1 MTKSSTRRQAPG
13 KSERLVEAAREVF
26 HRQGVEGTT
35 LADIAQHA
43 DVPVGNVFYYF
54 KTKDELVAA
63 AVQRH
68 AEAIQA
74 MLASLERH
82 RSPQARLKAFIRTLV
97 GQRELLAE
105 YGCPL
110 GGLCSELGKRE
121 RGFTGAPAELVR
133 LPIAWATEQF
143 QLLGRDDAE
152 ELAVALLA
160 AYHGAALLTNTLH
173 DPKLM
178 SREGRR
184 LSRWVDAVAAGS
196 GSPSRSASKP

>member
-1 MTKSSTRRQAPG
+1 MPQPAPG
-13 KSERLVEAAREVF
+13 KAERLVEAAREVF

-35 LADIAQHA
+35 LADIAQNA
-43 DVPVGNVFYYF
+43 DVPVGNVYYYF
-54 KTKDELVAA
+54 KTKDELVGA

-68 AEAIQA
+68 AEDVQA
-74 MLASLERH
+74 MLAGLERH

-97 GQRELLAE
+97 GQRGLLAE

-121 RGFTGAPAELVR
+121 PGFAGAPVELVR

-143 QLLGRDDAE
+143 RLLGREDAE

-173 DPKLM
+173 DPGLM

-184 LSRWVDAVAAGS
+184 LSRWVDAIAADS
-196 GSPSRSASKP
+196 GAISS

>member
-1 MTKSSTRRQAPG
+1 MTDLPTPRQGLG
-13 KSERLVEAAREVF
+13 KADRLVEAAREAF

-35 LADIAQHA
+35 LADIAQDA
-43 DVPVGNVFYYF
+43 DVPTGNVYYYF
-54 KTKDELVAA
+54 KTKDELIGA

-68 AEAIQA
+68 AEDIQA

-82 RSPQARLKAFIRTLV
+82 RTPQTRLKAFIRTLV
-97 GQRELLAE
+97 GRRELLAE

-110 GGLCSELGKRE
+110 GGLCSDLSRRE
-121 RGFTGAPAELVR
+121 PGFAGAPTELVR

-143 QLLGRDDAE
+143 ELLGRDDAE

-173 DPKLM
+173 DPGLM

-184 LSRWVDAVAAGS
+184 LSRWIDTLAAG
-196 GSPSRSASKP
+196 PDEP

>member
-1 MTKSSTRRQAPG
+1 MTDSRTPRQELG
-13 KSERLVEAAREVF
+13 KAERLVEAAREVF

-35 LADIAQHA
+35 LADIAQTA
-43 DVPVGNVFYYF
+43 DVPVGNVYYYF
-54 KTKDELVAA
+54 KTKDELLGA

-68 AEAIQA
+68 ADDLQA
-74 MLASLERH
+74 MLASLARH
-82 RSPQARLKAFIRTLV
+82 RSPQTRLKAFVRMLV
-97 GQRELLAE
+97 GRSELLAE

-121 RGFTGAPAELVR
+121 HGFAGAPTELVR

-143 QLLGRDDAE
+143 RLLGRDDAE

-173 DPKLM
+173 DPGLM

-184 LSRWVDAVAAGS
+184 LSHWIDAVAAGRDGRPRGAHES
-196 GSPSRSASKP
+196 

>member
-1 MTKSSTRRQAPG
+1 MTESPTPRQVPG
-13 KSERLVEAAREVF
+13 KAERLVEAARDVF

-35 LADIAQHA
+35 LADIAQSA
-43 DVPVGNVFYYF
+43 DVPVGNVYYYF
-54 KTKDELVAA
+54 KTKDELVGA
-63 AVQRH
+63 AVERH
-68 AEAIQA
+68 AEDLQA

-82 RSPQARLKAFIRTLV
+82 RSPEARLKAFIRALV
-97 GQRELLAE
+97 GRRDLLAE

-121 RGFTGAPAELVR
+121 RGFAGAPAELVR

-143 QLLGRDDAE
+143 RLLGRDDAE

-173 DPKLM
+173 DPSLM

-196 GSPSRSASKP
+196 DGPSRDAPKP

>member
-1 MTKSSTRRQAPG
+1 M
-13 KSERLVEAAREVF
+13 F

-35 LADIAQHA
+35 LADIAQTA
-43 DVPVGNVFYYF
+43 DVPVGNVYYYF
-54 KTKDELVAA
+54 KTKDELLGA

-68 AEAIQA
+68 AEDVQA

-82 RSPQARLKAFIRTLV
+82 RSPQTRLKAFVRTLV

-121 RGFTGAPAELVR
+121 RGFAGAPTELVR

-173 DPKLM
+173 DPGLM

-184 LSRWVDAVAAGS
+184 LSRWIDAVAAGS
-196 GSPSRSASKP
+196 GGPTEP